1 MKEMKY
7 IKITIIIFILI
18 SIPFLAFYSFIN
30 GVPFGGLIAKVKSNN
45 YAKVIYGED
54 VTISKPQY
62 NLKNTAYGMK
72 VIGPDDQL
80 ITKLRYSLFKNR
92 LFDEKINQHF
102 SNQLKNDFE
111 KIRTVFP
118 DSIKVKPPGIH
129 TTISADGNYSVKKN
143 GLTLFHKIY
152 VSYEN
157 WDTEI
162 HPDESMKK
170 PAEITRKLIDAMG
183 EDYEVTGVQIWYT
196 DINGAYEII
205 SNESNTEDLY
215 DGLVAKVK
223 KKIIGSEQEELIK
236 KIKSTSK

>member
-1 MKEMKY
+1 MKY

-80 ITKLRYSLFKNR
+80 IAKLKYDLFKNR
-92 LFDEKINQHF
+92 LFDDNISQHF

-118 DSIKVKPPGIH
+118 DSIKVKSPWIF
-129 TTISADGNYSVKKN
+129 TTILADGNYSVDKN
-143 GLTLFHKIY
+143 GLTLFHTIH
-152 VSYEN
+152 VSFVN

-170 PAEITRKLIDAMG
+170 PAEITKKLIEAMG
-183 EDYEVTGVQIWYT
+183 EDYKVTSVQIWYT

-205 SNESNTEDLY
+205 SNENNTEDLY
-215 DGLVAKVK
+215 NGLVAKVK
-223 KKIIGSEQEELIK
+223 KKIISSEKKELIE
-236 KIKSTSK
+236 KIKSTAK